1 MRAFLGRKGF
11 LALGIWAM
19 YASAIAVAL
28 VQLGAEPEAGSV
40 WSGRP
45 MAPGSP
51 AALIEKHDCW
61 SAEAPRDMTGRLPGH
76 AIVATGPAPRYVD
89 AHLTGKALDQVFSGE
104 DHGLVVYAF
113 CR

>member
-1 MRAFLGRKGF
+1 MRAFLGRKGI

-19 YASAIAVAL
+19 YASAVAVAL
-28 VQLGAEPEAGSV
+28 VQLGAEPEAD
-40 WSGRP
+40 RP
-45 MAPGSP
+45 LAPGSP
-51 AALIEKHDCW
+51 AALIQKHDCW
-61 SAEAPRDMTGRLPGH
+61 SAEAPRDMTGRLPAH

>member
-1 MRAFLGRKGF
+1 M
-11 LALGIWAM
+11 ALGIWVM
-19 YASAIAVAL
+19 YAAAVAVAL
-28 VQLGAEPEAGSV
+28 VQLGSSTEAD
-40 WSGRP
+40 RP
-45 MAPGSP
+45 LAPGSP

-61 SAEAPRDMTGRLPGH
+61 SADAPRDMTGRLPGH
-76 AIVATGPAPRYVD
+76 AIVASGPAPRYVD